1 MPRGSSGTAVPGG
14 RSGGHA
20 DGMWSLGHGTVE
32 EPAGVW
38 NRLVALGTVDVLV
51 ATLGLLGVLGL
62 IVYLG
67 RRR

>member
-1 MPRGSSGTAVPGG
+1 
-14 RSGGHA
+14 
-20 DGMWSLGHGTVE
+20 MWSLGHGTVE